1 MWFAEPGKTATRCT
15 HLPVLTHLRIPYRQ
29 LVSAEGGWAVKK
41 KTNGRVL
48 MLPAMIASPGEQG
61 LSGLRAWAWPRAEI

>member
-1 MWFAEPGKTATRCT
+1 MGPHICLKR
-15 HLPVLTHLRIPYRQ
+15 
-29 LVSAEGGWAVKK
+29 

-61 LSGLRAWAWPRAEI
+61 LSGFA